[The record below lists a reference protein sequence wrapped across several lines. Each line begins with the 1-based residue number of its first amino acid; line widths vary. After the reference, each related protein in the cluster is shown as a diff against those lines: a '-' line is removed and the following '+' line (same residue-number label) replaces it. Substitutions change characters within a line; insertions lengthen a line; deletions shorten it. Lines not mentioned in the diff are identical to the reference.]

1 MFSAV
6 NVITLNQLCD
16 ILGILAFVEA
26 GLEDGLVLEVAEAE
40 QLQGAELA
48 VVAQAELSDK
58 TAIPSSSN
66 QTN

>member
-58 TAIPSSSN
+58 TAIPSSGN

>member
-1 MFSAV
+1 
-6 NVITLNQLCD
+6 LCD